1 VTVVTRDWFAQPGA
15 DAGDGRDGS
24 AGAAEPRLVIEV
36 RDTGI
41 GIEPAALPAIFNAFQ
56 QADGSIGKRFGG
68 LGLGLAICR
77 SLVDRHGGTIRA
89 TSDGAGHGATFTVDL
104 PAAASAAHR
113 RAAGGPAASAPRGLR
128 ILLVEDHDTTLKV
141 LTKLLGRMGHLV
153 VPAGNCQDAVAAAAA
168 PANGHAFDVLIS
180 DIGLPDGTG
189 HQLLGKLRPLQ
200 PRLRTIAL
208 SGFGMDQD
216 IRRSLDAGF
225 HTHLVKP
232 VHFEKLKAAI
242 AQLFG

>member
-41 GIEPAALPAIFNAFQ
+41 GIEPAALPSIFNAFQ

-77 SLVDRHGGTIRA
+77 SLVDLHGGTIRA
-89 TSDGAGHGATFTVDL
+89 ASDGQGQGATFTVDL
-104 PAAASAAHR
+104 PAAVSAGGR
-113 RAAGGPAASAPRGLR
+113 RTAGGPAASAPRGLR
-128 ILLVEDHDTTLKV
+128 ILLVEDHGTTLKV
-141 LTKLLGRMGHLV
+141 LTKLLGRMGHQV
-153 VPAGNCQDAVAAAAA
+153 VPAANCQDALAAASARG
-168 PANGHAFDVLIS
+168 PAFDVLIS